1 MVTNFFKVGI
11 QTLVIENHVT
21 VSFYHPSFKK
31 ILSVN
36 NKGQIV
42 DTAEPILSTLVYIWK
57 TSRVFSYDTSLL
69 EALWG
74 WFSRRF

>member
-1 MVTNFFKVGI
+1 MMTNFFKVGI
-11 QTLVIENHVT
+11 QTLVTENHVT

-42 DTAEPILSTLVYIWK
+42 DTAEAILSTTVYI
-57 TSRVFSYDTSLL
+57 
-69 EALWG
+69 
-74 WFSRRF
+74 